1 MIAIYVLFVVLLHV
15 PAVQHNIASKSAE
28 IISEKLGTKVEIG
41 GVSLGLLN
49 RVILDDV
56 VIEDQKHQKMMSCHR
71 LSTKISIISLL
82 NGRID
87 ISSAQIFGMNAI
99 LTQADA
105 NAPVN
110 CQFVLDSLAS
120 KDTTSHT
127 PLDLHIASLIIRNT
141 NISYDRLDKP
151 KKPGVFDTHHLS
163 FEKISSHIMLYE
175 LTDDSLSVRT
185 KKIAFTEKNSGLSVS
200 RLSFIANAGK
210 RSARLKDFSLV
221 TKSSDISLDAD
232 LAFRQKV
239 ISKFNISSNLTSVST
254 NDIGFFVPQLK
265 KLNKTFFIDADVYG
279 TDKSMDVRRLS
290 ISSSG
295 RKLSISARGAV
306 KSDQYIL
313 DCISKPETM
322 NWTADINTLRV
333 SQDLLS
339 ELLSSFNVNAPV
351 ITKFGNIN
359 YSAKASGNKGD
370 IIAKGNI
377 ETSAGSIEHD
387 IKYTN
392 KHLDAKLTT
401 GTINLGNFLS
411 SDAFGDIQ
419 TEIHTSADI
428 IDTKSL
434 TIGNAQFKLL
444 APLLT
449 IKGYPYRNVVVS
461 AEKKGGYAE
470 ANLEIADLN
479 INTKLDVTANNINA
493 LFAGHPEDI
502 KDLLVHADIQN
513 IVPNSLG
520 FLKGF
525 ASTSFSGDIKANVNN
540 LSNPLDNLNF
550 DINDFV
556 MQSPSKQT
564 RIDNLSIDSETKP
577 GRMRNVSITS
587 DFAEIHANGCFDFAT
602 LQNSL
607 FNLVRQKL
615 PTLPGM
621 PQYQRSNNNIQLSAR
636 VEDTSILRDLLG
648 IELYIHD
655 PIVIDGFINDAT
667 ANADVSMSSNS
678 ITLSGTTLDDTNL
691 HLFTQND
698 TLNIAT
704 ATSRRDDDGGHLALR
719 LNGKAAN
726 NKLSTT
732 ISMNSGR
739 ENGFTGVLNASSRFY
754 NNLEGA
760 STAHISI
767 TPSEMSI
774 GDTLWH
780 IHPSDIIYSAN
791 QLKVNN
797 FLIEHGSQHIRID
810 GQATKSSKDSLVV
823 NLQDVN
829 VAYILNLVNFHSV
842 EFSGYATGNAVVKS
856 LFSKPDAYTDLS
868 VKDFH
873 FENGRLG
880 TLDVHGQWD
889 DALGQINVA
898 GRCSD
903 PDVVP
908 SGTAKE
914 AYVAAA
920 ADIFDDDDN
929 ETRDGRTDVNG
940 YISIKKNYID
950 LDIKARN
957 TRLEFMH
964 TYCDSFMD
972 NIVAWGS
979 GHVRIWGDLSKI
991 NLTGDAVANGS
1002 ILIKSLNTT
1011 YTLLNDSVH
1020 FIPNDM
1026 LIKHAVFYDKNGNQG
1041 TISGALHHRYL
1052 SRMTFDLDV
1061 KASHLLCFDFPT
1073 LDGETF
1079 CGHVIGTGQCKIT
1092 GRPGQ
1097 VTFDIE
1103 AYPEETSEF
1112 TYNVSSPDALQNQEF
1127 IQWRDAGM
1135 ITDKDENGIVF
1146 ADNNICQSDD
1156 TPQPGNDQNELDEPD
1171 EDFHTNIYLN
1181 FLIHATPASTLKLI
1195 MDERTGDVITFH
1207 GNGTLR
1213 ANYYNKGGM
1222 QLFGNYNVE
1231 GGEYKMTIQQVITKN
1246 FEFLPGGSLSFGG
1259 DPFEAG
1265 INLQA
1270 QYVVP
1275 SVPLSDLNIGNSFSN
1290 NTVRVNCLMNITGTA
1305 GQPQVE
1311 FDLNLPQ
1318 ASTDIQQMITS
1329 LMDGEEERNQQVL
1342 YLLSVGRFYNATNN
1356 ASEVGQSKASIA
1368 MQSFLSGTLSQQLNN
1383 IISNNILKNQN
1394 WNFGTNI
1401 SPGDEGMNNAEYEG
1415 LFSGRMLNNRLLIN
1429 GQFGYRDNAN
1439 ATTSFIGDF
1448 DVRYLLFL
1456 NGNLQVRVYNQTSD
1470 RYFTKSNLNTQG
1482 LGIIFKHDF
1491 NSFIPYF
1498 LRKKTTKKQ

>member
-1 MIAIYVLFVVLLHV
+1 
-15 PAVQHNIASKSAE
+15 
-28 IISEKLGTKVEIG
+28 
-41 GVSLGLLN
+41 
-49 RVILDDV
+49 
-56 VIEDQKHQKMMSCHR
+56 MSCHR

-87 ISSAQIFGMNAI
+87 ISSAQIFGMNAMF
-99 LTQADA
+99 TQASADA
-105 NAPVN
+105 PLN

-141 NISYDRLDKP
+141 SISYDRLDLPRKA
-151 KKPGVFDTHHLS
+151 GVFDTHHLA

-185 KKIAFTEKNSGLSVS
+185 KKIAFTEKNSGLSVN
-200 RLSFIANAGK
+200 RLSFTANASK
-210 RSARLKDFSLV
+210 RSAQIKDFALI
-221 TKSSDISLDAD
+221 TEGSDISLDAKF
-232 LAFRQKV
+232 AFNEKN
-239 ISKFNISSNLTSVST
+239 ISRFDISSNLTSVST
-254 NDIGFFVPQLK
+254 NDIGAFVPQIRG
-265 KLNKTFFIDADVYG
+265 LNKTIFIDADIEG
-279 TDKSMDVRRLS
+279 TDKYVDVKRLS
-290 ISSSG
+290 LSSSG
-295 RKLSISARGAV
+295 RKLNISAKGKAI
-306 KSDQYIL
+306 SDRYIL
-313 DCISKPETM
+313 KSISKPETIS
-322 NWTADINTLRV
+322 WTADINTLQV
-333 SQDLLS
+333 SQDLIT
-339 ELLSSFNVNAPV
+339 ELLHSFNINAP
-351 ITKFGNIN
+351 ILTKLGNIN
-359 YSAKASGNKGD
+359 YSAKASGNKGN
-370 IIAKGNI
+370 IITKGI
-377 ETSAGSIEHD
+377 LDTSVGSLEHD

-392 KHLDAKLTT
+392 KHLEAKLTT
-401 GTINLGNFLS
+401 GIVHLGSLLS
-411 SDAFGDIQ
+411 SDTFGDTQ
-419 TEIHTSADI
+419 AEIHASADI
-428 IDTKSL
+428 IDTKSPN
-434 TIGNAQFKLL
+434 IGNAQISITT
-444 APLLT
+444 PLLT
-449 IKGYPYRNVVVS
+449 IKGYPYRNIVVS
-461 AEKKGGYAE
+461 AEKNGDKTK
-470 ANLEIADLN
+470 ANIEIADLN
-479 INTKLDVTANNINA
+479 INTRLEATANNINA
-493 LFAGHPEDI
+493 IFAGHPEDI
-502 KDLLVHADIQN
+502 KNLGIHADIQS

-520 FLKGF
+520 LVKGY
-525 ASTSFSGDIKANVNN
+525 ASTNFSADIKANISD
-540 LSNPLDNLNF
+540 LRNPLDNLAFAINNF
-550 DINDFV
+550 T
-556 MQSPSKQT
+556 MHSPSKQA
-564 RIDNLSIDSETKP
+564 RIKNMSIYSETKP
-577 GRMRNVSITS
+577 GRMRNVSVIS
-587 DFAEIHANGCFDFAT
+587 DFAEIHAKGCFDFST

-607 FNLVRQKL
+607 FNLVHQKL

-621 PQYQRSNNNIQLSAR
+621 PQYQRSDNNIQLSAR
-636 VEDTSILRDLLG
+636 VEDTNILRDLLG

-655 PIVIDGFINDAT
+655 SILLDGFINDGT
-667 ANADVSMSSNS
+667 GNVDVIMSSNS
-678 ITLSGTTLDDTNL
+678 ITLSGTTLEDTNI

-704 ATSRRDDDGGHLALR
+704 STKRKDDDGGHLALR
-719 LNGKAAN
+719 LDGKAAS
-726 NKLSTT
+726 NKLSTK
-732 ISMNSGR
+732 ISLNSDR

-754 NNLEGA
+754 NNIEGA

-767 TPSEMSI
+767 TPSEMNI
-774 GDTLWH
+774 GDSLCH
-780 IHPSDIIYSAN
+780 IRPSDIIYSAN
-791 QLKVNN
+791 HLKVNN
-797 FLIEHGSQHIRID
+797 FLIEHGSQHIRIN
-810 GQATKSSKDSLVV
+810 GQATKSNKDSLVV
-823 NLQDVN
+823 NLQDIN

-842 EFSGYATGNAVVKS
+842 EFSGYATGNAVAKS

-868 VKDFH
+868 VRNFH

-880 TLDVHGQWD
+880 TLNVHGQWD
-889 DALGQINVA
+889 EALGQINVA

-908 SGTAKE
+908 EGTSKE
-914 AYVAAA
+914 AYVSAA
-920 ADIFDDDDN
+920 ADVFDDDNN

-964 TYCDSFMD
+964 TYCYSFMD
-972 NIVAWGS
+972 NIEAWAS
-979 GHVRIWGDLSKI
+979 GHVRVWGDLSKI

-1002 ILIKSLNTT
+1002 VLIKSLNTT

-1026 LIKHAVFYDKNGNQG
+1026 LIRHAVFYDKNGNQG

-1052 SRMTFDLDV
+1052 ARMTFDLDV

-1073 LDGETF
+1073 LNGETF
-1079 CGHVIGTGQCKIT
+1079 CGHVIGTGECKIT

-1127 IQWRDAGM
+1127 IQWRDAAQA
-1135 ITDKDENGIVF
+1135 TDNGTNGIVF
-1146 ADNNICQSDD
+1146 VNDSASMSTDS
-1156 TPQPGNDQNELDEPD
+1156 TKPGNATNELDEPD

-1181 FLIHATPASTLKLI
+1181 FLIHATPASTLRLI

-1222 QLFGNYNVE
+1222 QLFGNYNVD

-1246 FEFLPGGSLSFGG
+1246 FEFLPGGVLSFGG

-1356 ASEVGQSKASIA
+1356 ATEVGQSKASIA

-1415 LFSGRMLNNRLLIN
+1415 LISGRMLNNRLLIN

-1448 DVRYLLFL
+1448 DVRYLLFP